1 MVNICIL
8 IASLLANKEWQLIQL
23 NKLISN
29 WYVNHLQTAE
39 KDFYQILKKELVCVH
54 WCLVMFNYQDNL
66 VCFEKLL

>member
-39 KDFYQILKKELVCVH
+39 NDFYQILKKELVCVH
-54 WCLVMFNYQDNL
+54 
-66 VCFEKLL
+66 